1 MTVENIDKC
10 SNSIAALAKC
20 KKCKPKIRWCD
31 DGLVLFCFNC
41 TGRYFLGRVE
51 TLDSYRLPELLSGGT
66 KNAQTAPL
74 HHLAHHRI
82 QKKLL
87 S

>member
-1 MTVENIDKC
+1 MGSYFFV
-10 SNSIAALAKC
+10 SIARAD
-20 KKCKPKIRWCD
+20 I
-31 DGLVLFCFNC
+31 
-41 TGRYFLGRVE
+41 FLGRVE

-82 QKKLL
+82 QKKTTFLISML
-87 S
+87 ADFWKLETDRNN

>member
-1 MTVENIDKC
+1 MLASYFFGSIARENIF
-10 SNSIAALAKC
+10 SG
-20 KKCKPKIRWCD
+20 W
-31 DGLVLFCFNC
+31 
-41 TGRYFLGRVE
+41 VE
-51 TLDSYRLPELLSGGT
+51 PLEIYRLPELLSGGT

-82 QKKLL
+82 QKNDFFNLNA